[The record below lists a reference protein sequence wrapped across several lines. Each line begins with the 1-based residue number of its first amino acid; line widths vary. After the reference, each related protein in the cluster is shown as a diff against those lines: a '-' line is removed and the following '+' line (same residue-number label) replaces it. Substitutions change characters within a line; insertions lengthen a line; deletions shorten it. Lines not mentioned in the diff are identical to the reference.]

1 MFDTYFSTG
10 HKRRNP
16 AIPKP
21 ALCGGDLGECA
32 EEHTGHLAGQGYCGR
47 GRLADNDD
55 VDTDAHADDHV
66 DADADADADADD
78 DADGGCGWVTVV

>member
-1 MFDTYFSTG
+1 MNDVSHKCLWFDTYFSTG

-21 ALCGGDLGECA
+21 ALCGGDLGKCA

-47 GRLADNDD
+47 GQL
-55 VDTDAHADDHV
+55 
-66 DADADADADADD
+66 ADD